1 MNELEQFDQ
10 RLEGLI
16 AALSPQARKAIAVT
30 IAKKLR
36 TSQQQRIKRQQ
47 APDGTPYVPR
57 KVQPLRKKQGRV
69 KREMF
74 SKLRTNRYMKAVGS
88 SDSAVVEFTGRVQ
101 RMARVHQYGLR
112 DRPSIR
118 SKKISYE
125 ERLLLGLEKYDVFF
139 IEKIILSD
147 ITNSYLRSR

>member
-1 MNELEQFDQ
+1 MNELELFDH

-16 AALSPQARKAIAVT
+16 AALSPQARKTMAVS

-36 TSQQQRIKRQQ
+36 ASQQQRIKRQQ

-57 KVQPLRKKQGRV
+57 KAQPLRKKKGRV

-74 SKLRTNRYMKAVGS
+74 SKLRTNRYMKATGN

-101 RMARVHQYGLR
+101 RMARVHHYGLR
-112 DRPSIR
+112 DRPFPKRKVIQ
-118 SKKISYE
+118 YE
-125 ERLLLGLEKYDVFF
+125 ERPLLGIDMDF
-139 IEKIILSD
+139 IEHIMIEILLKGPSD
-147 ITNSYLRSR
+147 Q